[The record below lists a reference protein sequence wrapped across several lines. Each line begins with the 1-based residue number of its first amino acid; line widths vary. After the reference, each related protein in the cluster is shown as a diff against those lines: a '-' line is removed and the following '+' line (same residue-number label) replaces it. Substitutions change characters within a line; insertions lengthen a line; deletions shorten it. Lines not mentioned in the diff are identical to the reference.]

1 MTHLYAVHTCVE
13 RSELAN
19 RQIQRIQIQVHQT
32 FLQILESKMVRDM
45 ECAKFL
51 TYICF
56 GVMNLIVA
64 VFGLIVAA
72 VFSEKEPDLLYY
84 TTMLLFLFLVFLMF
98 FSSLFGFVSH
108 FADEPRMFLTV
119 KKFLSLTPFFD
130 SDH

>member
-1 MTHLYAVHTCVE
+1 
-13 RSELAN
+13 
-19 RQIQRIQIQVHQT
+19 
-32 FLQILESKMVRDM
+32 MVRDM

-56 GVMNLIVA
+56 GVMNLIVTTFLMVA
-64 VFGLIVAA
+64 VFGLIAAA

-84 TTMLLFLFLVFLMF
+84 ATILLFLFLVFLMF

-119 KKFLSLTPFFD
+119 KKFFL
-130 SDH
+130 